1 MGRAIW
7 LQTATIFWVG
17 GGNIS
22 PSYCMFNDDI
32 QTEIHTAEPLVS
44 DPRVFE
50 FELAIEELK
59 CQKSSGIDQIP
70 TELIKTGSRTIC
82 HQIHKF
88 IISIWNK
95 DELPEEWESRSLSKG
110 RAIKQTAVIIQPYH
124 FDCYIHNF
132 VQHPAV
138 KVNCICRG
146 NYWGSSMW
154 ILMQQ
159 DNC

>member
-1 MGRAIW
+1 MQI
-7 LQTATIFWVG
+7 ATVFWVG
-17 GGNIS
+17 GGTIS

-32 QTEIHTAEPLVS
+32 QTKIHTAEPLVP

-59 CQKSSGIDQIP
+59 CQKSSGIHQIP
-70 TELIKTGSRTIC
+70 KELFKTGGRTTC
-82 HQIHKF
+82 YQINKH

-95 DELPEEWESRSLSKG
+95 DELPEEWESRSLSVG

-124 FDCYIHNF
+124 FNCYTHNL
-132 VQHPAV
+132 VQQPAV
-138 KVNCICRG
+138 KVNFICRG

-154 ILMQQ
+154 ISMHQ